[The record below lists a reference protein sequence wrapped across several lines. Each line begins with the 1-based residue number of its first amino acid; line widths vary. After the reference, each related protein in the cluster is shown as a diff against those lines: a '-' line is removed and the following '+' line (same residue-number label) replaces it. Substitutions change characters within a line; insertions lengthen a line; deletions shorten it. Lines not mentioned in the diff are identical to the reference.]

1 MALTVSSHLNV
12 IIYISML
19 FYQISITMCQSITLQ
34 EVGDRLT
41 ILEKNTQT
49 RISALE
55 KRNDDFNKHL
65 KKVMDMIN
73 KSDLDKGEKISTLE
87 EDAEQ
92 ITNLLKTVNA
102 TLETMSH
109 QMRNVSFNV
118 TQDQIS
124 IFDAKVG
131 TYINGIQHQFNET
144 FHKFNE
150 SVQQQIQN
158 SINERANLK
167 LDNIDEKM
175 ATNNIILL
183 SMFSLGILI
192 IGVTYVLK
200 YKKLRKSVKAESKSL
215 TDKEEVV

>member
-19 FYQISITMCQSITLQ
+19 FYQISITKCQSITLQ

-131 TYINGIQHQFNET
+131 TYINDIQHQYNED